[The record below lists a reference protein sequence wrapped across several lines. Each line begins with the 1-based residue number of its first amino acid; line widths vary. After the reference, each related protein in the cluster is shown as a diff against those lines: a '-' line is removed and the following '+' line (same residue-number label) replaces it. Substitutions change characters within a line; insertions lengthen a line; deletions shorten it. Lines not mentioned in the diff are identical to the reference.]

1 MLLPS
6 PLVVFGSEK
15 SLTGVRR
22 HNLTRIHPTAD
33 AAARAPLYG
42 PARRRH
48 TASNVRGSND
58 IATIQSLFRF
68 PTKGGFPMT
77 HMLKTILLTG
87 TALAMLAAAPAR
99 SVEAVNG
106 ISPNGISPNGLN
118 PNGLSPNGTNPNGTN
133 PNGIS
138 PNGFA
143 GSEHAANSAGEIGR
157 VIAVELPR

>member
-1 MLLPS
+1 
-6 PLVVFGSEK
+6 
-15 SLTGVRR
+15 
-22 HNLTRIHPTAD
+22 
-33 AAARAPLYG
+33 
-42 PARRRH
+42 
-48 TASNVRGSND
+48 
-58 IATIQSLFRF
+58 
-68 PTKGGFPMT
+68 MT

-87 TALAMLAAAPAR
+87 TALAMLTAAPAR
-99 SVEAVNG
+99 SVEAVNGISPNG

-133 PNGIS
+133 PNGLS